1 MRVNV
6 ETVVKL
12 MNELENLNKLPL
24 SEIEFYRDGKK
35 LVFDKR
41 ISEDWVFT
49 EMSNA
54 EFINVNLL
62 TEHEYNAL
70 NHPTKTD
77 VDDSDKEQM
86 QLTY

>member
-1 MRVNV
+1 MRVNI

-35 LVFDKR
+35 VVFDKR

-62 TEHEYNAL
+62 TEYEYNVL
-70 NHPTKTD
+70 NHPSKID
-77 VDDSDKEQM
+77 VDDKEQM

>member
-1 MRVNV
+1 MKVNI

-12 MNELENLNKLPL
+12 MHELKNLNKVPL
-24 SEIEFYRDGKK
+24 SEIEFYRDGEKV
-35 LVFDKR
+35 VFNKR

-62 TEHEYNAL
+62 TGQEYNSL
-70 NHPTKTD
+70 NHPLKI
-77 VDDSDKEQM
+77 DDSDKEQM